1 MCLFFQVLAAAESR
15 HLADGG
21 SNTASLWVSDFIARQ
36 ERFSLGNCAESQ
48 PDPSVGCSW
57 EQKLLVG
64 VAPLLVAM
72 LPRVRDAAGE
82 GPAALPGSSWV

>member
-1 MCLFFQVLAAAESR
+1 M
-15 HLADGG
+15 
-21 SNTASLWVSDFIARQ
+21 SDFIARQ

-48 PDPSVGCSW
+48 PDPSVGCFW

-64 VAPLLVAM
+64 VALLVAM

-82 GPAALPGSSWV
+82 GPAAPPGSSWV